1 MEISGEERMVKII
14 DDGSLL
20 EVLVGGAQNA
30 VLAFC
35 TTAEPY
41 IQAVR

>member
-41 IQAVR
+41 IPAVM